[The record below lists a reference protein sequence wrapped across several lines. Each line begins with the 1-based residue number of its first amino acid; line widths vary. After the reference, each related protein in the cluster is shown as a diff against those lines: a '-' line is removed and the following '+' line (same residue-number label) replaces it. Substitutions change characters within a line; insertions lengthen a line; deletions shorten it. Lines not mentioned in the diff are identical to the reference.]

1 VQFGNRLRK
10 LRKERKL
17 TQEQL
22 GELID
27 LSESTISLYE
37 GNKRQPDYNTL
48 YKLAK
53 FFRVSSDYLL
63 GYSDIRE
70 TPEQR
75 IESAI
80 SDDPKLMEFWQEL
93 QNREDLQLLFKQVKP
108 MSPKDI
114 KKIINVI
121 KAIEDEESM
130 ED

>member
-1 VQFGNRLRK
+1 MQFGNRLRK